1 MIILFGII
9 AICGLLHVI
18 FFRWVIV
25 IIASHLGFYYFK
37 LGFNGFFFLFS
48 FLFFLFTH
56 KLLCWSKSTSPFYHH
71 FYTYG
76 PWTES
81 ISILVSSVHNVSFV
95 LAAFFLECLMFKR
108 TIC

>member
-1 MIILFGII
+1 M
-9 AICGLLHVI
+9 
-18 FFRWVIV
+18 

-37 LGFNGFFFLFS
+37 LGFYGVFF
-48 FLFFLFTH
+48 FFLFTH

-71 FYTYG
+71 FYTYV

-81 ISILVSSVHNVSFV
+81 ISILVSGVHNVSFV
-95 LAAFFLECLMFKR
+95 LAALLPKCLMLKR